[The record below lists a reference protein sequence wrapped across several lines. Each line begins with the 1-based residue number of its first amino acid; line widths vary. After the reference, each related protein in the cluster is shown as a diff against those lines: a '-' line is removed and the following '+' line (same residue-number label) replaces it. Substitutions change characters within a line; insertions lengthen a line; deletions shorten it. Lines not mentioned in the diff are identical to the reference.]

1 MSGRLSSEA
10 AFQLLSKYRIEN
22 GDYMFWGSDIEETF
36 RDFNYRENLKQF
48 MPNPILCCQSLSGR
62 ATAMALMTYAKRREI
77 WRGPIVNWLHSR
89 RQKHSGWGDSITT
102 ALTLKALLEDIL
114 NSESTRESVNIG
126 VKLEFIDIQTGRK
139 KTKLLTVNNME
150 MGPHIASERIGEMG
164 GYVTVTTQG
173 TGKAVLQLSQHFSNV
188 EFKEMKK
195 SPVTAFQIQL
205 SVSSRGRFVLL
216 KSCQTW
222 LCPYQTGYSGPS
234 TVIISLPTGFNVTHD
249 MIDKK
254 FMEGVSGVDI
264 LNNTV
269 YVHYTHVSLLIQK
282 KGLN

>member
-1 MSGRLSSEA
+1 MGGEFHGKSQDSKNGIYAFATRDVFKLLKSPKYKNNNLVVSCSYFEIYSGKVTSLPANTSEMYH
-10 AFQLLSKYRIEN
+10 Q
-22 GDYMFWGSDIEETF
+22 
-36 RDFNYRENLKQF
+36 
-48 MPNPILCCQSLSGR
+48 
-62 ATAMALMTYAKRREI
+62 
-77 WRGPIVNWLHSR
+77 
-89 RQKHSGWGDSITT
+89 
-102 ALTLKALLEDIL
+102 
-114 NSESTRESVNIG
+114 
-126 VKLEFIDIQTGRK
+126 KLEFVDIQTGRK

-188 EFKEMKK
+188 NFKAMKK

-234 TVIISLPTGFNVTHD
+234 TVIISLPTGFKVTQD
-249 MIDKK
+249 MIDRK
-254 FMEGVSGVDI
+254 FLEGATGVDI
-264 LNNTV
+264 IKNKV
-269 YVHYTHVSLLIQK
+269 FIHYTHVGLLILE
-282 KGLN
+282 GFHLMILLSAFF

>member
-36 RDFNYRENLKQF
+36 RDYTYKEDLKQY
-48 MPNPILCCQSLSGR
+48 MPNPVLCCQSLSGR
-62 ATAMALMTYAKRREI
+62 ATAMALMTYARRREI

-102 ALTLKALLEDIL
+102 ALTLKALLEDIISDT
-114 NSESTRESVNIG
+114 NRDSVNIG
-126 VKLEFIDIQTGRK
+126 VKLEFVDIQTGRK

-188 EFKEMKK
+188 NFKAMKK

-234 TVIISLPTGFNVTHD
+234 TVIISLPTGFKVTQD

-254 FMEGVSGVDI
+254 YMEGVSGVDV

-269 YVHYTHVSLLIQK
+269 YVHYTHVSLIMQLK
-282 KGLN
+282 V